1 MIATYTPRDP
11 RIEVWCASCRFG
23 NHPDCIGDGKVIP
36 ALALAAAFTA
46 GYLACLL
53 VSWLMMRYDAP
64 QIAPR
69 RRRTDAGDSHG
80 PTRCATRLGAGTMPT
95 RRAAGRG
102 RGAPMARYSTRWW

>member
-1 MIATYTPRDP
+1 MSAVSAD
-11 RIEVWCASCRFG
+11 E
-23 NHPDCIGDGKVIP
+23 DGKVIP

-102 RGAPMARYSTRWW
+102 RGAPMPRYSTRWW